1 MTIPHFPL
9 VGGQTST
16 PGTAVTFA
24 LTPSSDPDNLQPGDL
39 HLLNG
44 QLHFWDNG
52 NARYQ
57 KCLEILQFFK
67 GEWFLNSEEG
77 VPYFQR
83 IFIKNPDS
91 RAILSI
97 FRKALMLVPQA
108 ATVSELKFE
117 LDNAT
122 RHATVTWRL
131 DFKDGTS
138 VSSADYVPFIIPL
151 TEDS

>member
-1 MTIPHFPL
+1 MTAPSFTL
-9 VGGQTST
+9 VGGQTQT
-16 PGTAVTFA
+16 PGTAVTLA
-24 LTPSSDPDNLQPGDL
+24 LTVEGDPDNLQPGDL

-44 QLHFWDNG
+44 QLHFWDGG

-57 KCLEILQFFK
+57 KCLELLQFFK
-67 GEWFLNSEEG
+67 GEWFLNTEEG

-108 ATVSELKFE
+108 ANVSELKYD
-117 LDNAT
+117 LDNVIRKAT
-122 RHATVTWRL
+122 ITWRL
-131 DFKDGTS
+131 EFKDGTA
-138 VSSADYVPFIIPL
+138 VSSS
-151 TEDS
+151 ERR